1 MTADRRL
8 PPWAEPLD
16 DDDLQ
21 FLRRFLLAGGSLKD
35 LAAGYGV
42 SYPTIRGRLDR
53 LIAKVKAAESV
64 TADDPFERKLR
75 ALVADGKVPA
85 TTARDLLAAH
95 RAALKRGAES

>member
-8 PPWAEPLD
+8 PPWADALD

-21 FLRRFLLAGGSLKD
+21 FVRRFLLAGGSLKD

-53 LIAKVKAAESV
+53 LIAKVTAAESV

-75 ALVADGKVPA
+75 ALVAAGTVPA
-85 TTARDLLAAH
+85 GTARELRAAH
-95 RAALKRGAES
+95 TAAVNRGAES